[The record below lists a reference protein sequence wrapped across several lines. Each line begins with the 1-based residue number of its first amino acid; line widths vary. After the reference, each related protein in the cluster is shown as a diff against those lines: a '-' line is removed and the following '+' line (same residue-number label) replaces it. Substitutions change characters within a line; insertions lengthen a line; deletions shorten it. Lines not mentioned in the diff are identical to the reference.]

1 MKISLRLILILGFIS
16 FNSFGQ
22 IANVEMNGVPL
33 RLSSYDGIQGSP
45 FLFDDWSNASYTMEK
60 GWTKE
65 NVPTKINVYE
75 KEILAVTDN
84 GNQIVL
90 DKEQI
95 YSFVLNRPQDNL
107 RDQEGA
113 MVKMVFRK
121 GFGQISGITES
132 DFINV
137 LIEGS
142 NYTLVRVFENKLETP
157 PKNSYSPS
165 PGKRFIPSESYY
177 LINSSG
183 KAQSVRLNSRS
194 LVKSLDSNDQSIGK
208 QYLKENKLNLNREDH
223 LIQFLVKMNE
233 IS

>member
-1 MKISLRLILILGFIS
+1 MRNSINLVLIFVFVS

-33 RLSSYDGIQGSP
+33 RVSSYEGILGSP

-75 KEILAVTDN
+75 KEILAANDN

-90 DKEQI
+90 DKKQI

-107 RDQEGA
+107 RDNDGA
-113 MVKMVFRK
+113 LVKMVFKK
-121 GFGQISGITES
+121 GFDEVPGVSES
-132 DFINV
+132 DFVNV
-137 LIEGS
+137 LLEGE
-142 NYTLVRVFENKLETP
+142 NYVLVRVFKNKLETP

-183 KAQSVRLNSRS
+183 EAISVRLSNRS
-194 LVKSLDSNDQSIGK
+194 MVKSLDSDDQKEGK
-208 QYLKENKLNLNREDH
+208 KYLKENKLNLNREDH